1 MLGQTNRRVIIATLG
16 SAAAWPLVGCGGG
29 SNVSVPAY
37 TFRASQQ
44 WATTTTSSGPLSVDL
59 GPASADRLVIVG
71 VSCSSYSG
79 TPAVTVNGVSLTQQ
93 ISDAGFSVA
102 IFSGLVPA
110 GDGVQTIIIDL
121 PGTGYQD
128 RGMSLWTATGLSSD
142 APSATACAVT
152 NYSTDITINAASG
165 FLFAFG
171 RNAGG
176 SGSGNTFNATNPSVA
191 VPTTAHTTREDNIIS
206 TNSVCFFMSGDW
218 ASPNNSSFK
227 IATETT
233 SIICAAVYAA

>member
-1 MLGQTNRRVIIATLG
+1 MLGQTNRRMIIATLG
-16 SAAAWPLVGCGGG
+16 SAAAWPLVGCGGC
-29 SNVSVPAY
+29 SNLSVPAY
-37 TFRASQQ
+37 TFRASQR

-93 ISDAGFSVA
+93 N
-102 IFSGLVPA
+102 
-110 GDGVQTIIIDL
+110 
-121 PGTGYQD
+121 QD

-142 APSATACAVT
+142 APSATGSAVT

-176 SGSGNTFNATNPSVA
+176 SGSGNTFNATSPTVA
-191 VPTTAHTTREDNIIS
+191 VPTTGHSTREDNIIS
-206 TNSVCFFMSGDW
+206 TNSVYFFMSGDW